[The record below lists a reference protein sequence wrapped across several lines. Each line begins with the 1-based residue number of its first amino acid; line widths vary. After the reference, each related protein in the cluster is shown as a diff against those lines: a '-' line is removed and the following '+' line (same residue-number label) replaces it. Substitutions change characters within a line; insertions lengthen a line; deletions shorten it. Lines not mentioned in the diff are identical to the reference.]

1 MAAETSHVP
10 TPEQIEK
17 NQVRFE
23 TELEFVQALAN
34 PWYLHSLAQQGHLDD
49 PTFLNYLTY
58 LAYFQQPRY
67 ARFVHYPLCLQY
79 LDLLKLESFRLA
91 LKDSAFIT
99 ERLAAQQ
106 LGQWATWRQGKING
120 TGGAVGKMN
129 GNWNVNGNGSHAE
142 TKETVAGV

>member
-1 MAAETSHVP
+1 MAAEASQVP

-49 PTFLNYLTY
+49 PTFLNYLAY
-58 LAYFQQPRY
+58 LAYFQRPRY
-67 ARFVHYPLCLQY
+67 ARFVHYPLCLQH
-79 LDLLKLESFRLA
+79 LDLLKLESFRHA

-120 TGGAVGKMN
+120 TGGAVGNMN
-129 GNWNVNGNGSHAE
+129 GKINGHGSHAE
-142 TKETVAGV
+142 TKEAVAGV

>member
-1 MAAETSHVP
+1 MAAETSQVP
-10 TPEQIEK
+10 SPEQIEK

-58 LAYFQQPRY
+58 LAYFHQPRY
-67 ARFVHYPLCLQY
+67 ARFVHYPLCLQH
-79 LDLLKLESFRLA
+79 LDLLKLESFRHA
-91 LKDSAFIT
+91 LKDSAFVT

-106 LGQWATWRQGKING
+106 LGQWATWRQGKVNANI
-120 TGGAVGKMN
+120 GAN
-129 GNWNVNGNGSHAE
+129 GNRNRTVNGNGNHVE
-142 TKETVAGV
+142 TKESTVVGV